1 MFNYSQIDDAILFN
15 EQFPPKE
22 KCPKCNLVLPP
33 GQGSTYPACCGAIV
47 CGGCNNISFL
57 VCISCGTLGAYDEN
71 EVLKQLKKRMH
82 LGDAQAF
89 NMMGVC
95 HINGFGV
102 KKDQEKAI
110 ELWTKGGELGCADS
124 FRNIARLYD
133 DDQGV
138 GFNILKDGK
147 AAILGDHYARHYLG
161 WIESNDDE
169 RSMKHFR
176 IAAKNGVRESL
187 EVLRVAVAEGKMS
200 KSDFNSILHDHEI
213 SVNEIKSEQRDLAAA
228 LIANGMG
235 CNMSLGSKKS
245 PHSQSSR
252 KKVLS
257 SIGKGSGTFQNTS
270 KHGYDK

>member
-1 MFNYSQIDDAILFN
+1 VFNYSQIDDAILFN

-102 KKDQEKAI
+102 KKDHEKAI

-138 GFNILKDGK
+138 GFNILKDGM

-169 RSMKHFR
+169 RSMMHFR

-187 EVLRVAVAEGKMS
+187 EVLRQKGRCQRVISTASFMITKYQSTKSRVNREILQQLLLRMVWAVTCRLAQR
-200 KSDFNSILHDHEI
+200 NLHNLNH
-213 SVNEIKSEQRDLAAA
+213 RA
-228 LIANGMG
+228 
-235 CNMSLGSKKS
+235 
-245 PHSQSSR
+245 R
-252 KKVLS
+252 K
-257 SIGKGSGTFQNTS
+257 
-270 KHGYDK
+270 Y